1 MGLNVLGCGADILG
15 TAEGLGTNKTV
26 ETTYRLSKRV
36 NMSVSG
42 YLGSTCTFNIFAQP
56 MVAVV
61 RISVIVF
68 LFFFFFFFFS
78 VSLLS
83 RFCFWF
89 AGWTRRRKARDHS
102 CANPMARTLAAT
114 QYKCMDKEMG
124 KMTFI
129 SFIQGDETLLQWPQS
144 NVQRSAWIHGSGR
157 RSSFSYQ

>member
-1 MGLNVLGCGADILG
+1 
-15 TAEGLGTNKTV
+15 
-26 ETTYRLSKRV
+26 
-36 NMSVSG
+36 
-42 YLGSTCTFNIFAQP
+42 

-61 RISVIVF
+61 RISVIV
-68 LFFFFFFFFS
+68 FFFFFFS

-124 KMTFI
+124 KKTLI
-129 SFIQGDETLLQWPQS
+129 SFIQGDGTLLQ
-144 NVQRSAWIHGSGR
+144 
-157 RSSFSYQ
+157 